1 MAYIDVVLDANDE
14 VTPTFQAE
22 DIGGRHSLGERLHF
36 TAQASRTTSASTSI
50 DIALDCCMVKQD
62 GTLFQMHNGS
72 GFVDAWYQLDDNY
85 LDLASSRDT
94 YIRVRDYAYGT
105 AYRLRY
111 NTNSTTPIR
120 VLVETP
126 YRDAK

>member
-1 MAYIDVVLDANDE
+1 MAYIDTVLSGQGQ

-22 DIGGRHSLGERLHF
+22 DIGGRHGLGERLHF
-36 TAQASRTTSASTSI
+36 TAQASRTTPSTTSI

-72 GFVDAWYQLDDNY
+72 GFVDAWYVLDSDF
-85 LDLASSRDT
+85 LDVNSGRDT
-94 YIRVRDYAYGT
+94 HLRARDYAYGT

-111 NTNSTTPIR
+111 NSSSTVPIR
-120 VLVETP
+120 VFVETLF
-126 YRDAK
+126 RNED